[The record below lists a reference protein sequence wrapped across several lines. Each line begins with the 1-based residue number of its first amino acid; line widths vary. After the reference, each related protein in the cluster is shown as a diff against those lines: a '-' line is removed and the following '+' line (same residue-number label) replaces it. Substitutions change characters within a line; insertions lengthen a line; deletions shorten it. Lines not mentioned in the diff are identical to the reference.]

1 MTNPLPGRAA
11 VSRCRA
17 DQEMWRNLFLLAPFA
32 RPEHLPPFR
41 ATDRRRLW
49 PRPIWHRA
57 STPAEMP
64 QQRQVPQGLPPRP
77 RIQPRPVR

>member
-1 MTNPLPGRAA
+1 MTSPLPGRAA
-11 VSRCRA
+11 LSRCRA
-17 DQEMWRNLFLLAPFA
+17 ETQMWRNYGALARFA
-32 RPEHLPPFR
+32 RPQHLPPFR
-41 ATDRRRLW
+41 DQNRRRLW

-57 STPAEMP
+57 STPAQIP